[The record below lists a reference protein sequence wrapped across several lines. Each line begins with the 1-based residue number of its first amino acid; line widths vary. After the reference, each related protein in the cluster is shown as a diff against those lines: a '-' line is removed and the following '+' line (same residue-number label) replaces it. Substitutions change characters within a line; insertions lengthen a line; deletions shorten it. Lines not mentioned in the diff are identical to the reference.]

1 MILGT
6 ILLMLTLLTIGAL
19 EWALNLYQI
28 WWTYLIA
35 IAAIPLVYLLW
46 FGLYI
51 IFVFIWSLFLNKK
64 KEINKPSRFYSGMVR
79 QTAIQLAFLSNSR
92 AHVTGLEKIPHDQK
106 FLIVSN
112 HTSNF
117 DHIYIL
123 KEIKHFPLICVTKPE
138 NENIPICGPFIHRAG
153 YIKID
158 RENDFK
164 ALSSIV
170 KATNYIKNDIANI
183 CIAPEGT
190 RSKNGEL
197 LPFKPGAFKIA
208 TKSGAPIVI
217 VSILNCNLIHKNF
230 PFKRTN
236 VYFDVIDVI
245 GKDQYENM
253 STVELSERVREEIK
267 KQLELRKGERK

>member
-6 ILLMLTLLTIGAL
+6 ILLILTIITIGAL

-28 WWTYLIA
+28 WWTYLVA

-51 IFVFIWSLFLNKK
+51 IFIFIWSLFLNKK
-64 KEINKPSRFYSGMVR
+64 KEVNKPNRFYCGMVR
-79 QTAIQLAFLSNSR
+79 QTAIQLAFLANSR
-92 AHVTGLEKIPHDQK
+92 AHVTGLEKIPQNQR
-106 FLIVSN
+106 FLLVSN

-117 DHIYIL
+117 DHIFIL
-123 KEIKHFPLICVTKPE
+123 KEIKHFPLICITKPE
-138 NENIPICGPFIHRAG
+138 NENIPICGPFIHKAG
-153 YIKID
+153 HIKID
-158 RENDFK
+158 RQDDFK
-164 ALSSIV
+164 ALAAIV
-170 KATNYIKNDIANI
+170 KATNYIKNDVANI

-197 LPFKPGAFKIA
+197 LPFKAGAFKIA
-208 TKSGAPIVI
+208 TKSEAPIVV
-217 VSILNCNLIHKNF
+217 VSVLNCNLIHKNF

-245 GKDQYENM
+245 DKDQYKDM
-253 STVELSERVREEIK
+253 STVELSEKVREKIK